1 MRVIISIIKVRRG
14 RNYMYDPYFSYASES
29 LLYIAVLIVAVFGM
43 IASLKVQSTFKKYST
58 MPARCGLRAND
69 VARRLL
75 YEGGSSATLSPVSGS
90 LTDHYDPTKNAVGL
104 SESVYNSTS
113 VAALAVAA
121 HEIGHVMQ
129 HQEGYTPIK
138 VRNALLPVARI
149 GSTVGP
155 WLVIIGIMMGAF
167 NLASIL
173 AFQLVTLPV
182 EFNASR
188 RGLKMLTEG
197 GYISYGSEEQ
207 AAKKVL
213 RAAAMTYVV
222 AALSTFLTFLRLV
235 MMASRN
241 RRR

>member
-1 MRVIISIIKVRRG
+1 
-14 RNYMYDPYFSYASES
+14 MYDPYFSYAAES
-29 LLYIAVLIVAVFGM
+29 LLYIAVLVVAVIGM

-155 WLVIIGIMMGAF
+155 WLVIIGISGKHTRGAVYWHIGISACHAAGGVQC
-167 NLASIL
+167 LPPRAEDAYRGRLHIL
-173 AFQLVTLPV
+173 WQ
-182 EFNASR
+182 R
-188 RGLKMLTEG
+188 RTGRKKG
-197 GYISYGSEEQ
+197 
-207 AAKKVL
+207 AA
-213 RAAAMTYVV
+213 
-222 AALSTFLTFLRLV
+222 
-235 MMASRN
+235 
-241 RRR
+241 RRRNDICCCSAEHIPHLPAPGDDGKQE

>member
-1 MRVIISIIKVRRG
+1 MV
-14 RNYMYDPYFSYASES
+14 DPYFSYAADS
-29 LLYIAVLIVAVFGM
+29 LLYVAVLIVAVLGM
-43 IASLKVQSTFKKYST
+43 AASLKVNSTFKKYSS
-58 MPARCGLRAND
+58 MGAHCGLRANE
-69 VARRLL
+69 VARQLL
-75 YEGGSSATLSPVSGS
+75 YNGGSSASLSAVSGS

-121 HEIGHVMQ
+121 HEVGHVMQ
-129 HQEGYTPIK
+129 HQDGYVPIK
-138 VRNALLPVARI
+138 VRNSLLPIARI
-149 GSTVGP
+149 GSSVGP
-155 WLVIIGIMMGAF
+155 WLVIIGIALGAF
-167 NLASIL
+167 NLASIGAGLYFGIL

-188 RGLKMLTEG
+188 RGLNMLREG
-197 GYISYGSEEQ
+197 GYIVGSTEER

-222 AALSTFLTFLRLV
+222 SALSTFLTFLRLV
-235 MMASRN
+235 AMSNRS

>member
-1 MRVIISIIKVRRG
+1 MLV
-14 RNYMYDPYFSYASES
+14 
-29 LLYIAVLIVAVFGM
+29 VAVIGM

-167 NLASIL
+167 NLASIGAGLYFGIL

-182 EFNASR
+182 AFNASAR
-188 RGLKMLTEG
+188 AIETIDGQMLLDSDELPG
-197 GYISYGSEEQ
+197 
-207 AAKKVL
+207 AKKVL
-213 RAAAMTYVV
+213 RAAAMTYV
-222 AALSTFLTFLRLV
+222 AALLMSALQLLRFVLIFLG
-235 MMASRN
+235 RN
-241 RRR
+241 NRGGGRD

>member
-1 MRVIISIIKVRRG
+1 
-14 RNYMYDPYFSYASES
+14 MYDPYFSYASES

-167 NLASIL
+167 NLASIGAGLYFGIL

-188 RGLKMLTEG
+188 
-197 GYISYGSEEQ
+197 
-207 AAKKVL
+207 L
-213 RAAAMTYVV
+213 RARHHAVGSDEHPAAGRIGAGKKG
-222 AALSTFLTFLRLV
+222 AA
-235 MMASRN
+235 
-241 RRR
+241 RRRNDLCRCRAEHIPHLPAPGDDGKQE

>member
-1 MRVIISIIKVRRG
+1 
-14 RNYMYDPYFSYASES
+14 MYDPYFSYAAES
-29 LLYIAVLIVAVFGM
+29 LLYIAVLVVAVIGM
-43 IASLKVQSTFKKYST
+43 IASLKVQITFKKYST

-167 NLASIL
+167 NLASIGAGLYFGIL

-182 EFNASR
+182 EFNAP
-188 RGLKMLTEG
+188 
-197 GYISYGSEEQ
+197 
-207 AAKKVL
+207 AAG
-213 RAAAMTYVV
+213 
-222 AALSTFLTFLRLV
+222 
-235 MMASRN
+235 
-241 RRR
+241 

>member
-1 MRVIISIIKVRRG
+1 
-14 RNYMYDPYFSYASES
+14 MYDPYFSYASES

>member
-1 MRVIISIIKVRRG
+1 
-14 RNYMYDPYFSYASES
+14 MYGSYYYYDGLES
-29 LLYIAVLIVAVFGM
+29 LLYIAVLVVAVFGL
-43 IASLKVQSTFKKYST
+43 IASARVNSAFKKYSSL
-58 MPARCGLRAND
+58 PASCGWSASR
-69 VARRLL
+69 VAQRLL
-75 YEGGSSATLSPVSGS
+75 YEGGSNASLTTVSGS
-90 LTDHYDPTKNAVGL
+90 LTDHYNPSTNTVGL

-129 HQEGYTPIK
+129 HQEGYVPIK
-138 VRNALLPVARI
+138 VRNAVLPIAKI

-155 WLVIIGIMMGAF
+155 ILVIVGLMLGAF
-167 NLASIL
+167 NLASIGAGLYFGIL

-188 RGLKMLTEG
+188 RGLRMLTEG
-197 GYISYGSEEQ
+197 GYISGSTEEN

-235 MMASRN
+235 LMANRS
-241 RRR
+241 RRRN

>member
-1 MRVIISIIKVRRG
+1 
-14 RNYMYDPYFSYASES
+14 MYDPYFSYASES
-29 LLYIAVLIVAVFGM
+29 LLYIAVLVVAVIGM

-138 VRNALLPVARI
+138 VRN
-149 GSTVGP
+149 
-155 WLVIIGIMMGAF
+155 
-167 NLASIL
+167 LASIGAGLYFGIL

-188 RGLKMLTEG
+188 RGLKMLTDG

>member
-1 MRVIISIIKVRRG
+1 
-14 RNYMYDPYFSYASES
+14 MYDPYFSYASES
-29 LLYIAVLIVAVFGM
+29 LLYIAVLVVAVIGM

-58 MPARCGLRAND
+58 MLARCGLRAND

-167 NLASIL
+167 NLASIGAGLYFGIL

-182 EFNASR
+182 EFDATAR
-188 RGLKMLTEG
+188 
-197 GYISYGSEEQ
+197 
-207 AAKKVL
+207 AKKLMVSAGIVSPDEERGAGEVL
-213 RAAAMTYVV
+213 NAAFLTYVASAV
-222 AALSTFLTFLRLV
+222 TALLTLLYYLWRAGVF
-235 MMASRN
+235 N
-241 RRR
+241 RRD

>member
-1 MRVIISIIKVRRG
+1 
-14 RNYMYDPYFSYASES
+14 MYDPYFSYASES

-167 NLASIL
+167 NLASIGAGLYFGIL

-182 EFNASR
+182 EFNASHR
-188 RGLKMLTEG
+188 ALETLEG
-197 GYISYGSEEQ
+197 EHILEDEEM
-207 AAKKVL
+207 AGARKVL
-213 RAAAMTYVV
+213 RAAALTYV
-222 AALSTFLTFLRLV
+222 AALLSSLLQLLRYVLIFLNR
-235 MMASRN
+235 SGN
-241 RRR
+241 RRGGRQ

>member
-1 MRVIISIIKVRRG
+1 MV
-14 RNYMYDPYFSYASES
+14 DPYFSYAAEQ
-29 LLYIAVLIVAVFGM
+29 LLYVAVLIVAVIGM
-43 IASLKVQSTFKKYST
+43 IASASVNSTFKKYSS
-58 MPARCGLRAND
+58 MPAHCGLAANQ

-75 YEGGSSATLSPVSGS
+75 YEGGSDAALGAVSGS
-90 LTDHYDPTKNAVGL
+90 LTDHFDPSKNFVGL
-104 SESVYNSTS
+104 SQSVYGSSS

-129 HQEGYTPIK
+129 HKDGYAPIR
-138 VRNALLPVARI
+138 VRNTLLPIARI

-155 WLVIIGIMMGAF
+155 WLVIIGIALGAF
-167 NLASIL
+167 NLASIGAGLYFGIL

-188 RGLKMLTEG
+188 RGLEMLTSG
-197 GYISYGSEEQ
+197 GYIAGDQQER

-235 MMASRN
+235 AMAN
-241 RRR
+241 RSKRR

>member
-1 MRVIISIIKVRRG
+1 
-14 RNYMYDPYFSYASES
+14 MYGSYYYYDGAEM
-29 LLYIAVLIVAVFGM
+29 LLYIAVLVVAVFGL
-43 IASLKVQSTFKKYST
+43 IASARVNSAFKKYSSL
-58 MPARCGLRAND
+58 PASCGWSASR
-69 VARRLL
+69 VAQRLL
-75 YEGGSSATLSPVSGS
+75 YEGGSNASLTAVSGS
-90 LTDHYDPTKNAVGL
+90 LTDHYNPGTNTVGL

-129 HQEGYTPIK
+129 HQEGYVPIK
-138 VRNALLPVARI
+138 VRNAVLPVAKI

-155 WLVIIGIMMGAF
+155 ILVIVGIMLGAF
-167 NLASIL
+167 NLANIGAGLYFGIL

-197 GYISYGSEEQ
+197 GYICGNTEEN

-235 MMASRN
+235 LMANRG
-241 RRR
+241 RRRD

>member
-1 MRVIISIIKVRRG
+1 
-14 RNYMYDPYFSYASES
+14 MYDPYFSYASES
-29 LLYIAVLIVAVFGM
+29 LLYIAVLVVAVIGM

-58 MPARCGLRAND
+58 MLARCGLRAND

-167 NLASIL
+167 NLASIGAGLYFGIL

-188 RGLKMLTEG
+188 RAMTYIDTIALPQSEQG
-197 GYISYGSEEQ
+197 GAFS
-207 AAKKVL
+207 VL
-213 RAAAMTYVV
+213 RACALTYVA
-222 AALSTFLTFLRLV
+222 AALTSILQLLWLLQ
-235 MMASRN
+235 SRDE
-241 RRR
+241 

>member
-1 MRVIISIIKVRRG
+1 
-14 RNYMYDPYFSYASES
+14 MYDPYFSYASES

-75 YEGGSSATLSPVSGS
+75 YEGGSSATLSPVSGPLS
-90 LTDHYDPTKNAVGL
+90 DFFDPTQNAVGL

-167 NLASIL
+167 NLASIGAGLYFGIL

-188 RGLKMLTEG
+188 RGLKMLTVG

-207 AAKKVL
+207 AARKVL
-213 RAAAMTYVV
+213 RAAMTYVV

>member
-1 MRVIISIIKVRRG
+1 
-14 RNYMYDPYFSYASES
+14 MYDPYFSYASES
-29 LLYIAVLIVAVFGM
+29 LLYIAVLVVAVIGM

-58 MPARCGLRAND
+58 MLARCGLRAND

-167 NLASIL
+167 NLASIGAGLYFGIL

-188 RGLKMLTEG
+188 R
-197 GYISYGSEEQ
+197 
-207 AAKKVL
+207 
-213 RAAAMTYVV
+213 R
-222 AALSTFLTFLRLV
+222 
-235 MMASRN
+235 
-241 RRR
+241 

>member
-1 MRVIISIIKVRRG
+1 M
-14 RNYMYDPYFSYASES
+14 
-29 LLYIAVLIVAVFGM
+29 
-43 IASLKVQSTFKKYST
+43 
-58 MPARCGLRAND
+58 
-69 VARRLL
+69 
-75 YEGGSSATLSPVSGS
+75 SGS

-167 NLASIL
+167 NLASIGAGLYFGIL

-182 EFNASR
+182 EFNASARAIATISASR

>member
-1 MRVIISIIKVRRG
+1 
-14 RNYMYDPYFSYASES
+14 MYDPYFSYASES

-167 NLASIL
+167 NLASIGAGLYFGIL

-182 EFNASR
+182 EFNASHR
-188 RGLKMLTEG
+188 ALQTLEN
-197 GYISYGSEEQ
+197 EQ
-207 AAKKVL
+207 LLYDDELSGAKKVL
-213 RAAAMTYVV
+213 KAAALTYV
-222 AALSTFLTFLRLV
+222 AALLMSALQLLRYVLIFV
-235 MMASRN
+235 GRN
-241 RRR
+241 NRGRRDN

>member
-1 MRVIISIIKVRRG
+1 
-14 RNYMYDPYFSYASES
+14 MYDPYFSYASES
-29 LLYIAVLIVAVFGM
+29 LLYIAVLIVAVIGM

-75 YEGGSSATLSPVSGS
+75 YEGGSAATLSPVSGS

-104 SESVYNSTS
+104 SESD
-113 VAALAVAA
+113 
-121 HEIGHVMQ
+121 MQ
-129 HQEGYTPIK
+129 QQEGNPPNK

-167 NLASIL
+167 NLASIGAGLYFGIL

>member
-1 MRVIISIIKVRRG
+1 
-14 RNYMYDPYFSYASES
+14 MYDSYFTYAAES
-29 LLYIAVLIVAVFGM
+29 LLYIAVLIVAVIGM

-75 YEGGSSATLSPVSGS
+75 YAGGSTATLSPVSGS

-104 SESVYNSTS
+104 SESVYNSAS

-121 HEIGHVMQ
+121 HEVGHVMQ
-129 HQEGYTPIK
+129 HQDDYTPIRI
-138 VRNALLPVARI
+138 RNTLLPIARL
-149 GSTVGP
+149 GSAVGP
-155 WLVIIGIMMGAF
+155 WLVIIGIMIGAF
-167 NLASIL
+167 NLASIGAWLYFGIL

-188 RGLKMLTEG
+188 RGLKMLTDG
-197 GYISYGSEEQ
+197 GYIAYGSEEQ
-207 AAKKVL
+207 AAKQVL

-222 AALSTFLTFLRLV
+222 AALSTFLTFLRLFL
-235 MMASRN
+235 MANRN

>member
-1 MRVIISIIKVRRG
+1 
-14 RNYMYDPYFSYASES
+14 MYDPYFSYAAES
-29 LLYIAVLIVAVFGM
+29 LLYIAVLVVAVIGM

-167 NLASIL
+167 NLA
-173 AFQLVTLPV
+173 
-182 EFNASR
+182 
-188 RGLKMLTEG
+188 
-197 GYISYGSEEQ
+197 
-207 AAKKVL
+207 
-213 RAAAMTYVV
+213 
-222 AALSTFLTFLRLV
+222 LSLIHI
-235 MMASRN
+235 
-241 RRR
+241 

>member
-1 MRVIISIIKVRRG
+1 
-14 RNYMYDPYFSYASES
+14 MYDPYFSYASES

-167 NLASIL
+167 NLASIGAGLYFGIL

-222 AALSTFLTFLRLV
+222 AALSTFLIFLRLV